1 MELQV
6 NNTQQ
11 RQLFTSKH
19 RINTLYRSHLSS
31 NKKSQAWKTNH
42 PHHFPDRHLFSRV
55 NSLAFAFF
63 TLILRSSRTQ
73 RSKKPSIQAHLKSWL
88 GISMLWVYKL
98 FVIKCQPAI
107 TIPILGSLSSHPSN
121 KCSSIV
127 HPFARTN
134 VWKHPTMTAS
144 QSTKRHVL
152 GNASISITP
161 YMKKICKV

>member
-1 MELQV
+1 MSLKSI
-6 NNTQQ
+6 NTQQ
-11 RQLFTSKH
+11 RKLFALKH
-19 RINTLYRSHLSS
+19 SRDTFYRSHLSR

-55 NSLAFAFF
+55 KSLAFVFF
-63 TLILRSSRTQ
+63 TLILRSSRSQ

-98 FVIKCQPAI
+98 FVIKCRPAI

-127 HPFARTN
+127 HLFARTN
-134 VWKHPTMTAS
+134 AWKHPTMIAS
-144 QSTKRHVL
+144 QCTKRHAL